1 MGRDSLPEQM
11 IDRKALPTWGSLL
24 RDATHTLASG
34 GVPAPRRAAVWL
46 LGDVLGCSAA
56 HLIAYPDR
64 EVSREHLQT
73 LAPLLER
80 CAAREP
86 IQYVLGG
93 ADFCGMR
100 LRVTPD
106 VLIPRPETEQVVE
119 TALQDLPVGA
129 PARVLDIG
137 TGSGCIALAI
147 KRARPNA
154 RVTAGDVSAAALRI
168 AKQNAKTHD
177 LAITFL
183 QADMLAPDFVRQV
196 SGSWDLIVSNPPY
209 LAREEASSLEPEIR
223 EHEPDVALYSGAD
236 PLQHYR
242 AIASH
247 APRLL
252 AANGSCVL
260 EVHAHRADAVADLL
274 RSAGLRSVAVQ
285 PDLAGL
291 PRIVSG
297 RRHGVGG

>member
-1 MGRDSLPEQM
+1 M
-11 IDRKALPTWGSLL
+11 IDLEALPTWGSLL
-24 RDATHTLASG
+24 RDATRTLASG

-64 EVSREHLQT
+64 EVSRKHLRT
-73 LAPLLER
+73 IAPLLER

-86 IQYVLGG
+86 IQYVLGSV
-93 ADFCGMR
+93 DFCGMR

-119 TALQDLPVGA
+119 TALRHLPAGA
-129 PARVLDIG
+129 YARVLDIG
-137 TGSGCIALAI
+137 SGSGCIALAI

-154 RVTAGDVSAAALRI
+154 GVTAVDVSAAALSV
-168 AKQNAKTHD
+168 AKQNAKIHD

-183 QADMLAPDFVRQV
+183 HADMLAPDFVRQV

-209 LAREEASSLEPEIR
+209 LAWEEASLLEPEIR
-223 EHEPDVALYSGAD
+223 DHEPEVALFSGAD

-242 AIASH
+242 AIASNV
-247 APRLL
+247 PKML
-252 AANGSCVL
+252 AANGCCVL

-274 RSAGLRSVAVQ
+274 RSAGLRSVAGQ

-297 RRHGVGG
+297 RWHGVGG

>member
-1 MGRDSLPEQM
+1 M
-11 IDRKALPTWGSLL
+11 INLKALPTWGSLL
-24 RDATHTLASG
+24 RDATRTLAGG
-34 GVPAPRRAAVWL
+34 GVPAPRRTAVWL

-64 EVSREHLQT
+64 EASKEHLRT

-86 IQYVLGG
+86 IQYVLGS

-119 TALQDLPVGA
+119 AALRHLPAGS

-147 KRARPNA
+147 KHARPSA
-154 RVTAGDVSAAALRI
+154 RVTAVDVSEAALRV
-168 AKQNAKTHD
+168 ARQNADLHD
-177 LAITFL
+177 LAVTFL
-183 QADMLAPDFVRQV
+183 HGDLLAPDFVRQV
-196 SGSWDLIVSNPPY
+196 AGSWDLIVSNPPY
-209 LAREEASSLEPEIR
+209 LAREEASMLEPEICD
-223 EHEPDVALYSGAD
+223 HEPDVALFSGAD

-242 AIASH
+242 AIATH

-252 AANGSCVL
+252 APNGCCVL

-297 RRHGVGG
+297 RWHGVGG

>member
-1 MGRDSLPEQM
+1 MGSDSLPKQK
-11 IDRKALPTWGSLL
+11 IDLKASPTWGSLL
-24 RDATHTLASG
+24 RDATRMLAKG
-34 GVPAPRRAAVWL
+34 GVPAPRRTAVWL

-64 EVSREHLQT
+64 NASKEHLQT
-73 LAPLLER
+73 FAPLLER

-86 IQYVLGG
+86 IQYVLGS

-119 TALQDLPVGA
+119 TALRHLPVAA
-129 PARVLDIG
+129 PARVWDIG

-147 KRARPNA
+147 KRARPNT
-154 RVTAGDVSAAALRI
+154 RVTAVDVSAAALRV
-168 AKQNAKTHD
+168 AEQNAKTHD
-177 LAITFL
+177 LAIMFL
-183 QADMLAPDFVRQV
+183 HADLLAPDFTHQIA
-196 SGSWDLIVSNPPY
+196 GSLDLVVANPPY
-209 LAREEASSLEPEIR
+209 LAREEASILEPEIR
-223 EHEPDVALYSGAD
+223 NHEPDIALFSGTD

-252 AANGSCVL
+252 ATKGYCVL

-285 PDLAGL
+285 SDLAGL

-297 RRHGVGG
+297 QWHGAGG